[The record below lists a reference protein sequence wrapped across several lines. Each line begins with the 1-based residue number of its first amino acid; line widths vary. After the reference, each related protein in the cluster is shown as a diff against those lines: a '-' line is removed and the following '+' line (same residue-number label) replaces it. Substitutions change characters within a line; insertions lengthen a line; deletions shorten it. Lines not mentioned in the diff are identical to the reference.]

1 MKRKYKRRHY
11 FIHPSSQL
19 RYIAFSIIPAL
30 VMTLYCVYYLNMTGD
45 AILRL
50 SNDRIFAN
58 LSAIKKTL
66 PLLEKAATKDT
77 EDDVL
82 KLRNILDSFEDTVLL
97 EYQASHEKW
106 NQARVIV
113 FIGLFC
119 LILGTSILALLCSH
133 RIAGPLYRIRMC
145 INMLS
150 EGKDILPVRLRKH
163 DEFKELAESLDKL
176 RVVLKDRGYL
186 ESKE

>member
-1 MKRKYKRRHY
+1 MKKKYKRRKY

-30 VMTLYCVYYLNMTGD
+30 VMTLYCGYYMNMTGD

-50 SNDRIFAN
+50 GNDRIFSN

-66 PLLEKAATKDT
+66 PRLEEAATKDT
-77 EDDVL
+77 EDDIRIL
-82 KLRNILDSFEDTVLL
+82 KDILVSFEDSVLL
-97 EYQASHEKW
+97 DYQLSHGKW
-106 NQARVIV
+106 NQAKVIV

-119 LILGTSILALLCSH
+119 FLLGTAILALLCSH
-133 RIAGPLYRIRMC
+133 RIAGPIYRIRMC
-145 INMLS
+145 INMLT
-150 EGKDILPVRLRKH
+150 EGKDIPPVRLRKH

-176 RVVLKDRGYL
+176 RVNLKDRGYL
-186 ESKE
+186 KTKE

>member
-1 MKRKYKRRHY
+1 MRKKYKRRKY

-30 VMTLYCVYYLNMTGD
+30 VMTLYCGYYLNMTGD

-50 SNDRIFAN
+50 DNDRIFAN

-66 PLLEKAATKDT
+66 PRLEKAATKDT
-77 EDDVL
+77 EDDVR
-82 KLRNILDSFEDTVLL
+82 KLRDILVSFEDTVLL
-97 EYQASHEKW
+97 EYQASHGKW
-106 NQARVIV
+106 NQAKVIV
-113 FIGLFC
+113 FSGLFC
-119 LILGTSILALLCSH
+119 FLLGTAILALLCSH

-150 EGKDILPVRLRKH
+150 EGKDIPPIRLRKH

-176 RVVLKDRGYL
+176 RVNLKDRGYL